1 MKPIQVGG
9 TLVIIII
16 RLSTFLPFS
25 MADKV
30 PDLQKSEMMSVRLP
44 YNEDRVN
51 FLRFIPPFS
60 YRVFTAKGL
69 FNFYLIN
76 VWRFNYIIS
85 PDFLWIF
92 LIILAVNFYLSM
104 TKVSYLLVFF
114 VIIDSLTWRWPSGL
128 WPLVMS
134 DNIEWSMEENL
145 CQNNCIVVEIP
156 LF

>member
-1 MKPIQVGG
+1 MKPIQVGS
-9 TLVIIII
+9 TLVISIT

-30 PDLQKSEMMSVRLP
+30 PDLQKSEMMSG
-44 YNEDRVN
+44 YNEDSVN

-76 VWRFNYIIS
+76 VSRFNYIIS

-104 TKVSYLLVFF
+104 TKVSYCIPCPFCSYRLVNLA
-114 VIIDSLTWRWPSGL
+114 LTFRPVASCSF
-128 WPLVMS
+128 S
-134 DNIEWSMEENL
+134 DT
-145 CQNNCIVVEIP
+145 V
-156 LF
+156 